1 MQPMRNVRK
10 FGKKVD
16 PAPSRVSYILQ
27 RFWLRR
33 NIRLTLSATLFA
45 FTLGFGIYL
54 LEDKKHILSQL
65 AKRIDNVQ
73 QLLELSTAF
82 KIEGI
87 KVISDDQISVEKISK
102 VLDLEFPI
110 NSLKINVEELKTK
123 LENISFIHSASVR
136 ITSAGFVEIM
146 VTSRTPVII
155 HRVGMR
161 YALLDIEGKV
171 VEEILSRKDRQELP
185 LIIGSGAEKFVQE
198 ALLLLIESKDL
209 VTRIRGLVRVGE
221 RRWDI
226 ILDRNQKINL
236 PEKNPLKAIKKIVLL
251 NEVQKIFARDIS
263 YLDFRD
269 INRPI
274 LGLTES
280 SARELRNL
288 RNLVAEENV

>member
-1 MQPMRNVRK
+1 MRNVRK

-136 ITSAGFVEIM
+136 I
-146 VTSRTPVII
+146 
-155 HRVGMR
+155 
-161 YALLDIEGKV
+161 
-171 VEEILSRKDRQELP
+171 
-185 LIIGSGAEKFVQE
+185 
-198 ALLLLIESKDL
+198 
-209 VTRIRGLVRVGE
+209 
-221 RRWDI
+221 
-226 ILDRNQKINL
+226 
-236 PEKNPLKAIKKIVLL
+236 
-251 NEVQKIFARDIS
+251 
-263 YLDFRD
+263 
-269 INRPI
+269 
-274 LGLTES
+274 
-280 SARELRNL
+280 
-288 RNLVAEENV
+288 